1 MDADAV
7 DQGAPAGVD
16 TIVAIATAPGV
27 AALAVLRLSG
37 PHAFGLIA
45 ELADVPLEPPRTA
58 HLRTLRAPGG
68 EVLDQA
74 MVTLFPGP
82 DSYTGEDLVEIS
94 THGGRVAP
102 YLVRDALE
110 RLGARAARPGEFT
123 QRAWL
128 NGKVDLVQAEAVADL
143 VEGSSRALH
152 RVALRQLDR
161 GLSRRIASLRSEI
174 VGLEARMVHHI
185 DFPEED
191 DAPVGTDALAGQAR
205 ELAGEFERLAAT
217 APAGRLLRQGVR
229 TVLAGRPN
237 AGKSSLLNA
246 LVGEQRAIVTEVA
259 GTTRDRI
266 EVAVEIEGLPFV
278 LVDTAGLRNTPDPVE
293 REGVAIAEAAV
304 READL
309 VLHCIP
315 VDMEPDADDAHIAA
329 YAGDARRLEVRTMVD
344 RLASADGPTPDAP
357 NPDAPNPGGSGGSAH
372 SLPVSALDGS
382 GLDGLRQAMVDAA
395 FAGARPARDEHPVL
409 TRERQVEGVRTAAR
423 EMLHFARALEGGIPP
438 EVASAHLKSA
448 ATATEELLGT
458 IGTEEVLDRVFSDFC
473 IGK

>member
-1 MDADAV
+1 MDDGPLPDV
-7 DQGAPAGVD
+7 
-16 TIVAIATAPGV
+16 IVAIATPPGV
-27 AALAVLRLSG
+27 SALAVLRLSG
-37 PHAFGLIA
+37 AGAFELIDR
-45 ELADVPLEPPRTA
+45 LAAVPRDPPRTA
-58 HLRTLRAPGG
+58 HLRTLRADDG

-74 MVTLFPGP
+74 MVTLFPAP

-110 RLGARAARPGEFT
+110 RLGARRARPGEFT

-161 GLSRRIASLRSEI
+161 GLSRRVADLRSRI
-174 VGLEARMVHHI
+174 VDLEARMVHHI

-191 DAPVGTDALAGQAR
+191 DAPVGVDVLATEAR
-205 ELAGEFERLAAT
+205 ELAQAFERLAAT

-229 TVLAGRPN
+229 TVIAGRPN

-246 LVGEQRAIVTEVA
+246 LVGEARAIVTDVA

-266 EVAVEIEGLPFV
+266 EVAVEIDGLPFV
-278 LVDTAGLRNTPDPVE
+278 LVDTAGLRDTRDPVE

-304 READL
+304 RDADL
-309 VLHCIP
+309 VLHCLP
-315 VDMEPDADDAHIAA
+315 ADEDAGATDGVKEWAA
-329 YAGDARRLEVRTMVD
+329 SISESRILRVRTKADLLPGDRVAGAAGGDGGPKSFPVSVLDGTGLD
-344 RLASADGPTPDAP
+344 RLRGAMVEAAF
-357 NPDAPNPGGSGGSAH
+357 SGA
-372 SLPVSALDGS
+372 SALD
-382 GLDGLRQAMVDAA
+382 
-395 FAGARPARDEHPVL
+395 DERPVL
-409 TRERQVEGVRTAAR
+409 TRDRQVEGVRTAAR

-438 EVASAHLKSA
+438 EVASAHLKAA
-448 ATATEELLGT
+448 ATATEALLGT
-458 IGTEEVLDRVFSDFC
+458 IGTDDVLDRVFSDFC

>member
-1 MDADAV
+1 V
-7 DQGAPAGVD
+7 PGGAFGGEDRVPLD
-16 TIVAIATAPGV
+16 TIVAIATPPGV

-37 PHAFGLIA
+37 PSAFELIRGLT
-45 ELADVPLEPPRTA
+45 EVPREPPRTA
-58 HLRTLRAPGG
+58 HLRTLCGADG

-74 MVTLFPGP
+74 VVTLFPGP
-82 DSYTGEDLVEIS
+82 DSYTGEDVVEIS
-94 THGGRVAP
+94 THGGRIAP
-102 YLVRDALE
+102 HLVRDALE
-110 RLGARAARPGEFT
+110 KLGARRARPGEFT

-152 RVALRQLDR
+152 RVALHQLDR
-161 GLSRRIASLRSEI
+161 GLSDRIASLRSRI
-174 VGLEARMVHHI
+174 VDLEARMVHHI

-191 DAPVGTDALAGQAR
+191 DAPVGIDALADEGR
-205 ELAGEFERLAAT
+205 ELASEFDRLAAT

-229 TVLAGRPN
+229 TVIAGRPN

-246 LVGEQRAIVTEVA
+246 LIGEARAIVTDVA

-266 EVAVEIEGLPFV
+266 EVAVEIDGLPFL
-278 LVDTAGLRNTPDPVE
+278 LVDTAGLRDTHDAVE
-293 REGVAIAEAAV
+293 REGVAIAEAAI

-309 VLHCIP
+309 VLHCLP
-315 VDMEPDADDAHIAA
+315 VGEDAIEVDRSPTGVAGVERVLVIRTKADLVRVADPQARERDAGSGVST
-329 YAGDARRLEVRTMVD
+329 GDAKEI
-344 RLASADGPTPDAP
+344 
-357 NPDAPNPGGSGGSAH
+357 
-372 SLPVSALDGS
+372 PVSALDGT
-382 GLDGLRQAMVDAA
+382 GLDRLRRRMVEEAFSDGLAVD
-395 FAGARPARDEHPVL
+395 DERPVL
-409 TRERQVEGVRTAAR
+409 TRERQVEGVRMAAR

-458 IGTEEVLDRVFSDFC
+458 IGTDDVLDRVFSDFC

>member
-1 MDADAV
+1 VSDDALGGDA
-7 DQGAPAGVD
+7 GALLD
-16 TIVAIATAPGV
+16 TIVAIATPPGV

-37 PHAFGLIA
+37 PSAFRMIRG
-45 ELADVPLEPPRTA
+45 LADVPDEPPRTA
-58 HLRTLRAPGG
+58 HVRTLRAADG

-74 MVTLFPGP
+74 VITLFPGP
-82 DSYTGEDLVEIS
+82 ESYTGEDVVEIS
-94 THGGRVAP
+94 THGGRIAP
-102 YLVRDALE
+102 HLVRDALE
-110 RLGARAARPGEFT
+110 QLGARRARPGEFT

-161 GLSRRIASLRSEI
+161 GLSGRIASLRSRI
-174 VGLEARMVHHI
+174 VDLEARMVHHI

-191 DAPVGTDALAGQAR
+191 DAPVGVSALAHQAR
-205 ELAGEFERLAAT
+205 ELASDFDRLAAT

-229 TVLAGRPN
+229 TVIAGRPN

-246 LVGEQRAIVTEVA
+246 LVGEARAIVTDVA

-266 EVAVEIEGLPFV
+266 EVAVEIDGLPFV
-278 LVDTAGLRNTPDPVE
+278 LVDTAGLRHTLDPVE

-304 READL
+304 RDADL

-315 VDMEPDADDAHIAA
+315 AGAEPDESDAALVAEIGVTRVVA
-329 YAGDARRLEVRTMVD
+329 VRTK
-344 RLASADGPTPDAP
+344 ADCVRVA
-357 NPDAPNPGGSGGSAH
+357 NPEVQRGFPPPATGEGEAEPLGVA
-372 SLPVSALDGS
+372 ALDGT
-382 GLDGLRQAMVDAA
+382 GLGRLRARMVEIA
-395 FAGARPARDEHPVL
+395 FAGGIPVEDERPVL
-409 TRERQVEGVRTAAR
+409 TRDRQVRGVVTAAR

-458 IGTEEVLDRVFSDFC
+458 IGTDDVLDRVFSDFC